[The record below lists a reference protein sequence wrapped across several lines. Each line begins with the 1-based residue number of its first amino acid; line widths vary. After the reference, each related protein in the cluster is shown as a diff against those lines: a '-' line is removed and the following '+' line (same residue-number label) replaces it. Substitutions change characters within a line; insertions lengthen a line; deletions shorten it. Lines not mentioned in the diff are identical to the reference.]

1 MTKPINQV
9 CELSVDELDAV
20 SGGRSMLDMAIDAY
34 QNYMKAVGARLMD
47 AIHPRSGSGVSLHM
61 R

>member
-1 MTKPINQV
+1 MTNPINEAR
-9 CELSVDELDAV
+9 ELKIDELDAV

-34 QNYMKAVGARLMD
+34 QKYMQGVGERLMD
-47 AIHPRSGSGVSLHM
+47 AIHPKSGTSLRM